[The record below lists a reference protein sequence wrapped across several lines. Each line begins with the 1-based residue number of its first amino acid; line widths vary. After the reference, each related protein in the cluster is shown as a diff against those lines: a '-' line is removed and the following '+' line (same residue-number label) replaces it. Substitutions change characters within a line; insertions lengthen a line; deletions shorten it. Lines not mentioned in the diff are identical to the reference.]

1 MEREGEGGREGGG
14 INMRTVDLKLISY
27 YCHELSTLNMVALPI
42 FSEIMK
48 RALFGLTYVAF

>member
-1 MEREGEGGREGGG
+1 MEREGGGG
-14 INMRTVDLKLISY
+14 GGQNKRTVHLKLISY
-27 YCHELSTLNMVALPI
+27 YCHELSTLNMVALPF